1 MATFKDVI
9 NKLEENKGDNRQA
22 FIEQTQELSKVFSD
36 VQKTQ
41 NRSFGQSL
49 SLQNSKLITPLN
61 EMVKTLQSL
70 TSSLGGTNKVESVQ
84 TAEIEEGSEQEVS
97 SLGSIYDVLVSID
110 TSFKEYFNLE
120 QKRADEA
127 ERKATLGEKA
137 KGFAKAAGSEVKS
150 GAKKG
155 FGALLGAG
163 ALAGAALKGV
173 SGIATMGVAI
183 SAFFGGLVAGNE
195 ALDFARNQGYGD
207 FNFEATKAAAK
218 GFSEIVQELSPEA
231 MIALGGIIGA
241 ASFASKGGGSA
252 IKMAVSV
259 GMMGAAITAFFG
271 GLMLGDTVLEG
282 ISVLTGGADFAGF
295 KKVIAGFESV
305 IAEMSTSTM
314 IVLGSLIGAAA
325 FASTKGGPLKGQA
338 MGMAIATLGLA
349 ITGFFAGLV
358 AGDALIEVISVI
370 GGSLNLES
378 LAKVVAGFGDIVGS
392 LDAQTLAALGVL
404 FGLSFITAKF
414 GTAKDALKVG
424 LGMTA
429 LGAGIAG
436 FFVGLAAGDAAM
448 SWLGGDF
455 TALPNAIK
463 NFSDA
468 IGSLSTESLAILGGM
483 LAAGGILGAIGGAG
497 GSAKVAAGMTAIG
510 AGIAGFMIAL
520 AGADFIAKVAGDGS
534 SVKALVMNFGEAIS
548 SLDKTALIALGGLLV
563 AGAVFGPAG
572 GASAAVGMTLIGAG
586 IAGFFLAFEGLAALG
601 KVIGLDGSNTKELI
615 INMSDGLKSLDGLDG
630 GNLINLSKALGLIG
644 PAILLF
650 LGSEGIAGVASFV
663 TDTLKGAWNW
673 LTGNDDEGEKGQ
685 TIIDQMVELLK
696 PVEQLN
702 NVDLDAFLETTNA
715 LTEFVNNDYMK
726 GADDFEYFVNKVLS
740 NVPKLESAVF
750 GDDQN
755 FGLANG
761 SGSYVQA
768 SKNIRM
774 LRSAL
779 GETMDE
785 NADMRFGGNMS
796 GGGGST
802 VVTSQADNSTNTN
815 VTNRSVVSMS
825 SSASNHERTIEAMN
839 IANGSHYSLTPGE
852 DF

>member
-22 FIEQTQELSKVFSD
+22 FIQQTQELSKVFSD

-49 SLQNSKLITPLN
+49 SLQNSKLVTPLN

-84 TAEIEEGSEQEVS
+84 TAEIEEGSDQEVS

-110 TSFKEYFNLE
+110 TSFKEYFGLE
-120 QKRADEA
+120 QRRADEA

-137 KGFAKAAGSEVKS
+137 KAAGTAVVSVGKE
-150 GAKKG
+150 GTKKG

-163 ALAGAALKGV
+163 ALMGAALKGV

-183 SAFFGGLVAGNE
+183 SAFFGGLVVGNE
-195 ALDFARNQGYGD
+195 ALEFARNQGYGD
-207 FNFEATKAAAK
+207 FDFNATKAAAK

-259 GMMGAAITAFFG
+259 GIMGAAITAFFG
-271 GLMLGDTVLEG
+271 GLLLGDSVLEG
-282 ISVLTGGADFAGF
+282 ISVLTGAADFAGF

-305 IAEMSTSTM
+305 ISEMSTTTM
-314 IVLGSLIGAAA
+314 VVLGTLIGAAA
-325 FASTKGGPLKGQA
+325 VASTKGGPLKGQA

-349 ITGFFAGLV
+349 ISGFFVGLV
-358 AGDALIEVISVI
+358 AGDALLEGVSVLS
-370 GGSLNLES
+370 GSLNLEG
-378 LAKVVAGFGDIVGS
+378 LKTVVAGFGDIVGS
-392 LDAQTLAALGVL
+392 LDTQTLTALGVL

-520 AGADFIAKVAGDGS
+520 AGADFVAKVAGDGS
-534 SVKALVMNFGEAIS
+534 SVKALVVNFGEAIS
-548 SLDKTALIALGGLLV
+548 SLDKTALIALGGLLA

-572 GASAAVGMTLIGAG
+572 GAAAAVGMTVIGAG
-586 IAGFFLAFEGLAALG
+586 IAGFFLAFEGLAAIGNL
-601 KVIGLDGSNTKELI
+601 IGLDGSNTKNLI

-630 GNLINLSKALGLIG
+630 SNLISLSKALGLIG

-650 LGSEGIAGVASFV
+650 LGSEGIAGVAQYV

-696 PVEQLN
+696 PVEELN
-702 NVDLDAFLETTNA
+702 NVDLDGFLETTNA
-715 LTEFVNNDYMK
+715 LTEFINNDYMK
-726 GADDFEYFVNKVLS
+726 GADDFEYFVNKLVA

-750 GDDQN
+750 GDDQT

-779 GETMDE
+779 GESMEE
-785 NADMRFGGNMS
+785 NADMRMGGNLS
-796 GGGGST
+796 GSNT
-802 VVTSQADNSTNTN
+802 VVTSQADNSTNTTVN
-815 VTNRSVVSMS
+815 NRSTVSMNT
-825 SSASNHERTIEAMN
+825 SASNHERTIEAMN